1 MVPYK
6 VIPDKG
12 VGTLFHLAA
21 AIAAPLEDVPKRV
34 DLKLDTVNPSMKA
47 VGVSLLTIKAV
58 LAVMLE
64 TVAALPKIEM
74 FHDDPLAPPPVKV
87 GEYEL

>member
-34 DLKLDTVNPSMKA
+34 DLKLLVVNPSIKL
-47 VGVSLLTIKAV
+47 VGVNLLTIKAV
-58 LAVMLE
+58 FPVILE
-64 TVAALPKIEM
+64 TVAALPEI
-74 FHDDPLAPPPVKV
+74 LVWSPVLV
-87 GEYEL
+87 PEDEPE